1 MEIVVPANLLQE
13 HAAQLLRAVTRT
25 THLLPVGGTPG
36 DPGIACAE
44 GAISGSYGSVSF
56 RELLGQMPRL
66 RWVHSLGAGM
76 DDFVSAELVGRGIIV
91 TNAGDAYAPAM
102 TEYVVAAL
110 VALARDLPVWFQQ
123 GTKRDW
129 EREIE
134 GGKTLAGKRVGIV
147 GYGAVGRGV
156 AAACKGLGMETWAT
170 RRTPIAIGEEPLD
183 RLLRADEVGTLV
195 EASDAIVLSASLNST
210 TAGMVNS
217 QLLGRMRVGAYLV
230 NVARG
235 GLIDQDALVSAL
247 ASGRIGGAVL
257 DVTEP
262 EPLPKGHPL
271 RVAPNTFIT
280 PHISGDTA
288 EGRNRSLSDLCL
300 NLRCFA
306 LGRLDEMVNRV
317 DITRHL

>member
-1 MEIVVPANLLQE
+1 
-13 HAAQLLRAVTRT
+13 
-25 THLLPVGGTPG
+25 
-36 DPGIACAE
+36 
-44 GAISGSYGSVSF
+44 
-56 RELLGQMPRL
+56 
-66 RWVHSLGAGM
+66 
-76 DDFVSAELVGRGIIV
+76 
-91 TNAGDAYAPAM
+91 
-102 TEYVVAAL
+102 
-110 VALARDLPVWFQQ
+110 
-123 GTKRDW
+123 
-129 EREIE
+129 
-134 GGKTLAGKRVGIV
+134 
-147 GYGAVGRGV
+147 
-156 AAACKGLGMETWAT
+156 METWAT

-271 RVAPNTFIT
+271 RVAPNTSIT

-288 EGRNRSLSDLCL
+288 EGRNRSLSDLCRTSDA
-300 NLRCFA
+300 LRWDGSMRWSIVWT
-306 LGRLDEMVNRV
+306 LREHLQRISDPDERQKQGATIPEAPAGTARSLPAYLAQGSVNER
-317 DITRHL
+317 IG